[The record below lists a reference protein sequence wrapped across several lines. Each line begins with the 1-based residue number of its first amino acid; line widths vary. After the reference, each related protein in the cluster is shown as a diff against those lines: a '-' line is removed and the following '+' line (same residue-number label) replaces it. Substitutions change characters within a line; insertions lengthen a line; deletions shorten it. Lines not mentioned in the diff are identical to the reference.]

1 MRTEPEPIAEPAA
14 VSEEKE
20 EIQTVDT
27 TVEDKIEDKL
37 KDKLKDKPEELP
49 VIVIGE
55 AFRTYIIVQQGES
68 IFLVDKHAAHER
80 MLFNELVKTIPSVP
94 LRCF

>member
-1 MRTEPEPIAEPAA
+1 MCTEPEPIAEPAA

-37 KDKLKDKPEELP
+37 KDKPEELP

-55 AFRTYIIVQQGES
+55 AFRTYIIVQQGRAS
-68 IFLVDKHAAHER
+68 FLSTSTQR
-80 MLFNELVKTIPSVP
+80 MRECCSTNLLKTIPSVP